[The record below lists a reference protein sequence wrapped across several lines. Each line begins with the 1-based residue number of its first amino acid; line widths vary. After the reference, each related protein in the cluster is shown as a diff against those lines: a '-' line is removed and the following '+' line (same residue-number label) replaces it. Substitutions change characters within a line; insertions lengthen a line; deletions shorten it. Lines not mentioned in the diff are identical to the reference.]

1 MARFCI
7 NCGAVFK
14 NDNLVECPNCGHVL
28 KETLGRDHSR
38 CDYDYYDPQEYD
50 DYYDPQEY
58 DDCAYADDFD
68 DFGVDGRDFTQLFPT
83 KSLL

>member
-28 KETLGRDHSR
+28 REDLGRDHSSR
-38 CDYDYYDPQEYD
+38 DD

-68 DFGVDGRDFTQLFPT
+68 DFGADDGDFADDFDD
-83 KSLL
+83 